1 MDNSLKALILAAGVV
16 ITCVVV
22 GLGFFVSREAKN
34 FASDGISQMN
44 GIMSEYSNVN
54 AQIYDGLRVSG
65 QEVIN
70 VIEKYTGE
78 PDMSIIVKRIDNQY
92 AQYINTLTASVSG
105 SGSGSPVTLD
115 DQYFEDPL
123 YILSEIATP
132 SGNLY
137 DTYDR
142 STANTATNY
151 INNYGEFLGRV
162 FKDGNGNV
170 TTIYFEQLR

>member
-44 GIMSEYSNVN
+44 GIMSEYSNTNV
-54 AQIYDGLRVSG
+54 QIYDGLRVSG

-70 VIEKYTGE
+70 VIEKYTGDKE
-78 PDMSIIVKRIDNQY
+78 ISVVVERVDGIF
-92 AQYINTLTASVSG
+92 AQYINLLSTTVDGAAIQAGTS
-105 SGSGSPVTLD
+105 TM
-115 DQYFEDPL
+115 EEPL
-123 YILSEIATP
+123 YICNTGLTENTTRHQ
-132 SGNLY
+132 Y
-137 DTYDR
+137 ETYDR
-142 STANTATNY
+142 STPNTATNY